1 MIKLYRILL
10 LFLLLFCTFSSYA
23 QPDCVDAIN
32 ICADQ
37 SFQITPNG
45 VGNVIEL
52 TTGSFSN
59 PSTNPGPLNS
69 VGTLNAGCL
78 LSAGPNP
85 TWMVIN
91 IASSGS
97 LEFSFG
103 VDAGTGCLD
112 WIMWPYSPTAC
123 NEIIANTLAPI
134 RCNWNGACEGF
145 TGMATVLPLGASPT
159 NFEAALPV
167 IAGQQFIICLSNYS
181 SVTNLDLPLNFFQE
195 TPGIAIISCSPLTVN
210 NPSICPGES
219 VTLTANL
226 PGNPSTVSYLWS
238 PSGATT
244 QSITVSPISST
255 NYTVSASGFDI
266 NGAPISAS
274 AISSVTVNAPINPT
288 FSQIPPICIN
298 SAVTAVLPT
307 YSTNLSPISGTW
319 NPPTISSS
327 TVGSQVYTFTPTNI
341 YCANPATM
349 NISVLANEI
358 PTFNQISPLCIND
371 NPPNLPNI
379 STNLSPFSG
388 SWSPSTVVSNTAG
401 LFTYSFTPNVGQCA
415 VVTTMDIIILNYTTP
430 TFTQIAPICQFTQGV
445 ALPLS
450 STNIVPLTGSWT
462 PSILNTQIPS
472 TTLYNF
478 TPDPF
483 QCSATA
489 QMTIVI
495 DPLIFPQFTQITEV
509 CQGDI
514 SPLIPTVSANNPGI
528 SGTWNPPTID
538 SSIYGIFTHSFIPD
552 PNQCAENATMNI
564 VVIESMPPSF
574 IADKLTG
581 CNPLPVNFSTINP
594 VPGANYT
601 WFLNNS
607 EIGTGANLV
616 YTINASGYH
625 DITLEY
631 ELSSCIE
638 DTTYSDYIFMEND
651 PIASF
656 TFNPAVISSEIEEIN
671 FVNSSIGAV
680 SYLWDFGDNSTS
692 TDQNISHTYT
702 GATDNILVSLTAST
716 PLGCFDIYEMT
727 IVVLSEAIFYIP
739 NTFTPDEDEH
749 NQLWKPIFTSG
760 FDIYSFNLQVY
771 NRWGEIIWETNDASA
786 GWDGTYGIDGIKVP
800 SGIYNWTI
808 RYGSKINDD
817 TKQANGFVN
826 VLY

>member
-1 MIKLYRILL
+1 M
-10 LFLLLFCTFSSYA
+10 LFWSFSSYA

-32 ICADQ
+32 ICEQQA
-37 SFQITPNG
+37 FAITPNG
-45 VGNVIEL
+45 AGNVIEL

-59 PSTNPGPLNS
+59 PSTNPGPVNS
-69 VGTLNAGCL
+69 LGTLNAGCL

-85 TWMVIN
+85 TWIIIN
-91 IASSGS
+91 IAASGS

-103 VDAGTGCLD
+103 ADNGTGCLD

-145 TGMATVLPLGASPT
+145 TGMASVLPPGASPT

-167 IAGQQFIICLSNYS
+167 IAGQQFLICLSNYS
-181 SVTNLDLPLNFFQE
+181 SVLNPDLPLNFFQGI
-195 TPGIAIISCSPLTVN
+195 PGNAIITCSQLTVN
-210 NPSICPGES
+210 NASICPGES
-219 VTLTANL
+219 ATLTANFT
-226 PGNPSTVSYLWS
+226 GNPSTVSYLWS
-238 PSGATT
+238 PGGATT

-255 NYTVSASGFDI
+255 NYTVFASGFDI
-266 NGAPISAS
+266 NGAQISAD

-288 FSQIPPICIN
+288 FSQILPFCNN
-298 SAVTAVLPT
+298 SVVTAVLPT
-307 YSTNLSPISGTW
+307 NSTNLPPIAGTW
-319 NPPTISSS
+319 NPPTVSSA

-341 YCANPATM
+341 YCANTANM

-401 LFTYSFTPNVGQCA
+401 LFTYSFTPTAGQCA

-450 STNIVPLTGSWT
+450 STNIVPITGSWT

-489 QMTIVI
+489 QMTVVI

-514 SPLIPTVSANNPGI
+514 SPLIPNVSANNPGI

-594 VPGANYT
+594 IPGANYT
-601 WFLNNS
+601 WFLNNT
-607 EIGTGANLV
+607 EIGTGPNLV

-631 ELSSCIE
+631 ELSSCPE
-638 DTTYSDYIFMEND
+638 TTTYDDYIFMEND

-671 FVNSSIGAV
+671 FVNSSLGAV
-680 SYLWDFGDNSTS
+680 SYLWDFGDNSSS
-692 TDQNISHTYT
+692 TVQNTSHTYT
-702 GATDNILVSLTAST
+702 GISDNVLVSLTAST
-716 PLGCFDIYEMT
+716 PLGCSDIYEMT
-727 IVVLSEAIFYIP
+727 VVVLSEAIFYIP

-749 NQLWKPIFTSG
+749 NQVWKPIFTSG
-760 FDIYSFNLQVY
+760 FDIYSFNLEIY

-786 GWDGTYGIDGIKVP
+786 GWDGTYGIDGLRVP
-800 SGIYNWTI
+800 VGIYNWAI
-808 RYGSKINDD
+808 HYESKLNDD
-817 TKQANGFVN
+817 RKEVSGFVN

>member
-32 ICADQ
+32 ICAD
-37 SFQITPNG
+37 SALIITPNG
-45 VGNVIEL
+45 TGNVIEL

-59 PSTNPGPLNS
+59 PSTNPGPVNS
-69 VGTLNAGCL
+69 LGTLNAGCL

-85 TWMVIN
+85 TWMIIN
-91 IASSGS
+91 IAASGP
-97 LEFSFG
+97 LEFTFG
-103 VDAGTGCLD
+103 EDNGTGCLD

-134 RCNWNGACEGF
+134 RCNWNGDCEGF

-159 NFEAALPV
+159 NFEASLNATV
-167 IAGQQFIICLSNYS
+167 GQQFLICMSNYS
-181 SVTNLDLPLNFFQE
+181 SINDTLPLSFPDPSIN
-195 TPGIAIISCSPLTVN
+195 GNIDISCTPVLPLTVN
-210 NPSICPGES
+210 NASICPGES
-219 VTLTANL
+219 VTLTANI
-226 PGNPSTVSYLWS
+226 PGNPSTVSYSWS
-238 PSGATT
+238 TGETT

-255 NYTVSASGFDI
+255 TYTVSASGFGI
-266 NGAPISAS
+266 NGAPISNS
-274 AISSVTVNAPINPT
+274 ATSTVTVNTPINPT
-288 FSQIPPICIN
+288 FSQILPFCNN
-298 SAVTAVLPT
+298 SVVTAVLPT
-307 YSTNLSPISGTW
+307 NSTNLPPIPGTW
-319 NPPTISSS
+319 NPPTVSSAI
-327 TVGSQVYTFTPTNI
+327 VGSQVYTFTPTNI
-341 YCANPATM
+341 YCANTATM
-349 NISVLANEI
+349 TVITI
-358 PTFNQISPLCIND
+358 PNGTASFNPINTLCINSVA
-371 NPPNLPNI
+371 PILPTT
-379 STNLSPFSG
+379 STN
-388 SWSPSTVVSNTAG
+388 T
-401 LFTYSFTPNVGQCA
+401 
-415 VVTTMDIIILNYTTP
+415 
-430 TFTQIAPICQFTQGV
+430 
-445 ALPLS
+445 
-450 STNIVPLTGSWT
+450 
-462 PSILNTQIPS
+462 IP
-472 TTLYNF
+472 Y
-478 TPDPF
+478 
-483 QCSATA
+483 Q
-489 QMTIVI
+489 
-495 DPLIFPQFTQITEV
+495 
-509 CQGDI
+509 
-514 SPLIPTVSANNPGI
+514 
-528 SGTWNPPTID
+528 GTWNPPIISTSTAGIFPYTFTPTPGQCGLPITINVTIQEVAAFSQIPQLCQDDLNPILPTISNNTLGINGVWTPATID
-538 SSIYGIFTHSFIPD
+538 SSIPGFFTHTFL
-552 PNQCAENATMNI
+552 PNSGQCQTTVNMNI
-564 VVIESMPPSF
+564 TIVPAAPPSF
-574 IADKLTG
+574 IADNLTG

-594 VPGANYT
+594 IPGANYT